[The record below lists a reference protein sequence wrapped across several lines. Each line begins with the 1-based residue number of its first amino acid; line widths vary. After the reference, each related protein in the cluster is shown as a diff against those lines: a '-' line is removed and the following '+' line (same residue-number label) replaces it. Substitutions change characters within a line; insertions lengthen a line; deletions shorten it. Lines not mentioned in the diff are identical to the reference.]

1 MRIISK
7 RRLREFWREFP
18 GAEQPLSSWYETVK
32 KIEWNNFSDVRDAF
46 RHADIY
52 RDCVIFDI
60 GGNKFRLITKIRY
73 KKKRVYI
80 RFVLT
85 HSDYDKDLWK
95 DDCEC
100 WDE

>member
-18 GAEQPLSSWYETVK
+18 SAEQPLLSWYQTVK
-32 KIEWNNFSDVRDAF
+32 TVDWKKFSDLRKSF

-100 WDE
+100 

>member
-7 RRLREFWREFP
+7 RRLQEFWERNPESEK
-18 GAEQPLSSWYETVK
+18 ALLSWYGIVK
-32 KIEWNNFSDVRDAF
+32 KVDWKNFSEVRETFRYADV
-46 RHADIY
+46 Y

-73 KKKRVYI
+73 QKKRIYI

-85 HSDYDKDLWK
+85 HTEYDKDSWK
-95 DDCEC
+95 EDCEC
-100 WDE
+100 

>member
-1 MRIISK
+1 MRVISK
-7 RRLREFWREFP
+7 RRLQEFWRGNPESEK
-18 GAEQPLSSWYETVK
+18 ALLSWYKIVK
-32 KIEWNNFSDVRDAF
+32 KANWENFSDVREIF

-73 KKKRVYI
+73 QKKRIYI

-85 HSDYDKDLWK
+85 HTEYDKDLWK
-95 DDCEC
+95 EDCEC
-100 WDE
+100 

>member
-7 RRLREFWREFP
+7 RRLQEFWRDYP
-18 GAEQPLSSWYETVK
+18 NAEQPLLNWYETAK
-32 KIEWNNFSDVRDAF
+32 NADWENFSDVRETF

-60 GGNKFRLITKIRY
+60 GGNKFRLVTKIRY
-73 KKKRVYI
+73 QKKRIYI

-85 HSDYDKDLWK
+85 HSEYDTDFWK
-95 DDCEC
+95 NDCEC
-100 WDE
+100 

>member
-7 RRLREFWREFP
+7 RRLREFWQEYP
-18 GAEQPLSSWYETVK
+18 IAEKPLLSWYETVK
-32 KIEWNNFSDVRDAF
+32 KAGWESFSDVREDF

-73 KKKRVYI
+73 QKKRVYI
-80 RFVLT
+80 RFVLR

-95 DDCEC
+95 EDCEC
-100 WDE
+100 

>member
-7 RRLREFWREFP
+7 RRLQEFWRKYPF
-18 GAEQPLSSWYETVK
+18 AEQPLLSWYETTK
-32 KIEWNNFSDVRDAF
+32 KANWESFLEVRETF

-52 RDCVIFDI
+52 QDCVIFDI

-73 KKKRVYI
+73 RVKKVFI

-95 DDCEC
+95 EDCKC
-100 WDE
+100 

>member
-1 MRIISK
+1 MRIITK
-7 RRLREFWREFP
+7 RTLQKFWLEHP
-18 GAEQPLSSWYETVK
+18 QAEQSLLTWYQLVK
-32 KIEWNNFSDVRDAF
+32 KADWENFSDVRESF
-46 RHADIY
+46 RRADIY

-73 KKKRVYI
+73 KQKRIYI

-95 DDCEC
+95 NDCEC
-100 WDE
+100 

>member
-1 MRIISK
+1 VKIISK
-7 RRLREFWREFP
+7 RRLREFWQSNPSSEK
-18 GAEQPLSSWYETVK
+18 ALLSWYETVK
-32 KIEWNNFSDVRDAF
+32 KVNWENFSDVRENF

-73 KKKRVYI
+73 QKKRVYI

-85 HSDYDKDLWK
+85 HFDYDKDWWK
-95 DDCEC
+95 KDCEC
-100 WDE
+100 

>member
-1 MRIISK
+1 MKIITK
-7 RRLREFWREFP
+7 RRLEEFWLTHTT
-18 GAEQPLSSWYETVK
+18 AEKSLLGWYELVK
-32 KIEWNNFSDVRDAF
+32 KANWESFSDVRETF

-73 KKKRVYI
+73 QKKRVYI

-95 DDCEC
+95 EDCEC
-100 WDE
+100 